1 MSSRNC
7 VIIIN
12 DNADLV
18 NLFQDA
24 LEHQRIET
32 RVFTNPDLALDK
44 IKSNPDQFSLVL
56 TNYPSQPKGSG
67 SSQKK

>member
-32 RVFTNPDLALDK
+32 RVFTNPNLALDK
-44 IKSNPDQFSLVL
+44 IKANPDQFSLVL